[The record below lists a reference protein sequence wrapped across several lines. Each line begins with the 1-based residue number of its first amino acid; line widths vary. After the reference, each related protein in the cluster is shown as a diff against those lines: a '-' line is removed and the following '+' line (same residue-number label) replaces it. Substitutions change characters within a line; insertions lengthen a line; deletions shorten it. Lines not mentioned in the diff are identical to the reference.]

1 MLLEQPFLCTIVNE
15 LFEGG
20 FIDKRC
26 SLVNSTQNI
35 EFKLKESIYQSI
47 FNSTLVEEYI
57 SIVQS
62 MEEDATRSS
71 DITLCVSE
79 IDYNYF
85 KSLNNNAQTYIIPN
99 GTKKYTDSDTEFLIK
114 KFKGT
119 KNNWVFVASWHQP
132 NIEGIL
138 RLINAGL
145 DSFDSKETK
154 IMDLWISST
163 PDQ

>member
-1 MLLEQPFLCTIVNE
+1 
-15 LFEGG
+15 
-20 FIDKRC
+20 
-26 SLVNSTQNI
+26 
-35 EFKLKESIYQSI
+35 
-47 FNSTLVEEYI
+47 
-57 SIVQS
+57 

-79 IDYNYF
+79 IDYNCF
-85 KSLNNNAQTYIIPN
+85 KSLNNNAPTYIIPN
-99 GTKKYTDSDTEFLIK
+99 GTKKYTDSDTEFWIK

-119 KNNWVFVASWHQP
+119 RIIGFLLQVGML

-154 IMDLWISST
+154 LWIFWISST